1 MNPTAIYSK
10 TGKGVQEAAGKT
22 SLLARGDRAV
32 LSAIDGRATFED
44 LQGKFEK
51 MGADKLQALIEKL
64 DKDGFVREV
73 SAGAASAAPPRPA
86 TTMRPAAPAKP
97 PPAAGGHEELDFT
110 QAMKIQSRTAAP
122 PPPPPPQ
129 QDLAAKA
136 REEAERKEKE
146 QEGLDYRKRHEAD
159 AKVKVEAEAKAKAA
173 AAEARTRAEAEART
187 RAEAETRARLEAESE
202 AKVKAAREAAVRATV
217 EAKTRADTEAK
228 ARAEAEAKL
237 AAERKAREEAERRAK
252 EEGDRRAR
260 EAEERARKEAEEKA
274 RREQEELRRQ
284 LEEAHRAREEAERK
298 AKEEAERRKREDEER
313 RKREEEDRRRR
324 EEDEARRKREEEAAR
339 KKREEEE
346 ARRKREEDESR
357 RKREEEDSRRKRED
371 EERARRQAEAATGSV
386 RTIEPKAPEPKA
398 PEPKAPEAKAPPAID
413 DSLLADLESFSQRED
428 EERRAK
434 EEAERK
440 AKEEK
445 ARLAREDEER
455 RKREEEAARRKAEE
469 ERRRREEEARRARE
483 EEERREREEEAR
495 TRQEEAERKQRAK
508 EAVAAKMAA
517 QQQPAGDDIGVS
529 EEDLD
534 MDDVKRDERALSAEA
549 RRRERERE
557 LEEASKGRKGPG
569 AAPAEPRK
577 PLKLGK
583 PLAIG
588 VFALL
593 VLVIGGVHV
602 MPISTGNYE
611 KAASEALGQPVKIGG
626 ARLSVI
632 TGIELK
638 LERVAIG
645 EGTTIGLVRASVG
658 VGSLLGEQKSF
669 GRVELENATIAQHML
684 GDALLGALQ
693 GDRLRIARV
702 VLRQAKLDGA
712 VTLPALDGEIVI
724 GGDGK
729 VQGAKLTGPDK
740 LVVQLSP
747 KGGDIAFDAS
757 AGSIAIPF
765 VPALTLAD
773 FGMKGSATRQGM
785 SIAEFDGRVYDGV
798 ISGTARIAW
807 GASWTVD
814 GTVKARGV
822 NAAVFAPALV
832 SEGKGEGSGTFT
844 MSGPLPAKL
853 GEGARLEGG
862 FKIEKGVL
870 GSFDLS
876 RALQTSGG
884 QATGRTI
891 FTELSGQVVY
901 DKGLVQMRGITVA
914 AGALNAGA
922 SLDVGTD
929 GTLVG
934 RVIADLKT
942 PAKMLRETL
951 NLSGKV
957 TEPQLRR

>member
-73 SAGAASAAPPRPA
+73 SAGAASAAPARPA
-86 TTMRPAAPAKP
+86 ATMRPAAPAKP

-136 REEAERKEKE
+136 RDEAERKAKE
-146 QEGLDYRKRHEAD
+146 QEGLDYRKRHEA
-159 AKVKVEAEAKAKAA
+159 EAKAKAEAEANAKA
-173 AAEARTRAEAEART
+173 AAEARVRAEAEART

-237 AAERKAREEAERRAK
+237 AAERKAREESERRAK

-298 AKEEAERRKREDEER
+298 AKEDAERRKREDEER

-386 RTIEPKAPEPKA
+386 RTIEPRAPEA
-398 PEPKAPEAKAPPAID
+398 KAPEAKAPPAID

-534 MDDVKRDERALSAEA
+534 MDDVKRDEKALSAEA

-632 TGIELK
+632 TGVELK

-724 GGDGK
+724 GGDGR
-729 VQGAKLTGPDK
+729 VQGGKLTGPDK
-740 LVVQLSP
+740 LVVELSP

-785 SIAEFDGRVYDGV
+785 SIAEFDGRVYEGV

-807 GASWTVD
+807 GANWTVD

-951 NLSGKV
+951 NLSGKL